1 MPGTDENHM
10 AVTAERAGTIDP
22 AEVDRFAA
30 LAATWWDE
38 SGPFRALHRV
48 NPTRLAFLRERAALH
63 FARDARALR
72 PLEGLSALDIG
83 CGGGLV
89 SEPLARLGAAVVG
102 LDAVAENV
110 RLGQAHADAQ
120 GLAIAY
126 RVGATEDIAEAGKT
140 FDLVVA
146 FEVIEHVADR
156 DRFLDACARLVK
168 PGGLIVL
175 GTLARTLRALLLAVI
190 GAEYILGWIPRG
202 THDWRRFV
210 DADELERVLRARGFA
225 PDTAAGLT
233 YDPARDVWSLSR
245 DTRVNYLLSATRPH
259 ARS

>member
-1 MPGTDENHM
+1 MPGIGKNRM
-10 AVTAERAGTIDP
+10 ADAAERAGTIDP

-48 NPTRLAFLRERAALH
+48 NPARLAFLRERAVRH
-63 FARDARALR
+63 FSRDTRALR

-102 LDAVAENV
+102 IDAVVENV
-110 RLGQAHADAQ
+110 RLGQARADAQ
-120 GLAIAY
+120 GLAIEY
-126 RVGATEDIAEAGKT
+126 RVGGAEDTAEAGET

-146 FEVIEHVADR
+146 FEVVEHVADR

-175 GTLARTLRALLLAVI
+175 GTLARTLRALLFAVI

-202 THDWRRFV
+202 THDWRKFV
-210 DADELERVLRARGFA
+210 DANELERTLRARGLA
-225 PDTAAGLT
+225 PDAVAGLT
-233 YDPARDVWSLSR
+233 YDPSHDAWSLSD
-245 DTRVNYLLSATRPH
+245 DTRINYLLSAVRPH
-259 ARS
+259 VRF